1 MHHPGEGVDF
11 LNLSVSFEAH
21 RCVRHF
27 LDFFLWR
34 SMGGDETSGGSF
46 LRFLSALIDK
56 EFFGFSDDDV
66 SEAMERRQHE
76 THKKQSSP
84 SRNMGREQ
92 TSMQRSLEANK

>member
-1 MHHPGEGVDF
+1 MKLIDASDIF
-11 LNLSVSFEAH
+11 WI
-21 RCVRHF
+21 
-27 LDFFLWR
+27 FFLWR

>member
-1 MHHPGEGVDF
+1 MRPTFFGF
-11 LNLSVSFEAH
+11 
-21 RCVRHF
+21 
-27 LDFFLWR
+27 FFLWR